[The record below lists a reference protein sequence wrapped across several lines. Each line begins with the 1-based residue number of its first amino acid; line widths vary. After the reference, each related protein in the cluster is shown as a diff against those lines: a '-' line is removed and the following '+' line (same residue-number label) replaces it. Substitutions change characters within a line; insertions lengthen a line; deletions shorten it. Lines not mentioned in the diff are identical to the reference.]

1 MGTII
6 TDSSCEEGVT
16 LAWRPN
22 GPNSTPIPGTFV
34 VIKTPTGDLGPLAT
48 TGIIDAEPNA
58 NYVVEFYG
66 YATNGDGTIDTNRIV
81 LHGSHPVTTPGL
93 PTDCTVDEPTTTTPS
108 PAPTA
113 PPEVT
118 ESTTALA
125 PPSTIA
131 TAIDMDV
138 DPCVTSATG
147 CTVAVGVPPTL
158 PATGDSYIPEITA
171 GVLLA
176 AGAVLTLVARRR
188 KPTAAQKRQI
198 AARLHEVTS

>member
-1 MGTII
+1 MGTINTTTACGPDGQTI
-6 TDSSCEEGVT
+6 VTIDVQNGYTTVYIDGIEGHQLVT
-16 LAWRPN
+16 GPGTHTVEWWGYPTSN
-22 GPNSTPIPGTFV
+22 GVQVPGPNV
-34 VIKTPTGDLGPLAT
+34 LW
-48 TGIIDAEPNA
+48 
-58 NYVVEFYG
+58 
-66 YATNGDGTIDTNRIV
+66 DTRIV
-81 LHGSHPVTTPGL
+81 
-93 PTDCTVDEPTTTTPS
+93 TVEALTNCAAPPTTTTPS

-158 PATGDSYIPEITA
+158 PATGLDGG
-171 GVLLA
+171 GVLLIGGTVVLV
-176 AGAVLTLVARRR
+176 AGAIFTLVTRRR
-188 KPTAAQKRQI
+188 GG
-198 AARLHEVTS
+198 TS

>member
-16 LAWRPN
+16 LEWRQN
-22 GPNSTPIPGTFV
+22 GPDAVPVPGLYV
-34 VIKTPTGDLGPLAT
+34 VITGPDGELGPLPT
-48 TGIIDAEPNA
+48 KGIIDVEPNA
-58 NYVVEFYG
+58 NYVVEYIL
-66 YATNGDGTIDTNRIV
+66 TDGHADGRDMVWGT
-81 LHGSHPVTTPGL
+81 HPVTTPGL

-158 PATGDSYIPEITA
+158 PATGATDITGPLA
-171 GVLLA
+171 VSGSMVIA
-176 AGAVLTLVARRR
+176 AGLLMAWGARHWNR
-188 KPTAAQKRQI
+188 K
-198 AARLHEVTS
+198 VTS

>member
-1 MGTII
+1 MGTLSY
-6 TDSSCEEGVT
+6 TTKCGPDGQTVVT
-16 LAWRPN
+16 LN
-22 GPNSTPIPGTFV
+22 
-34 VIKTPTGDLGPLAT
+34 
-48 TGIIDAEPNA
+48 
-58 NYVVEFYG
+58 
-66 YATNGDGTIDTNRIV
+66 ATNGYLDVTIGGQ
-81 LHGSHPVTTPGL
+81 LA
-93 PTDCTVDEPTTTTPS
+93 TVDSDGDGNHDIVTGPGEHTAVWWKPGTTERIPENVWGTKTITVEALTNCAAAPTTTTPS

-158 PATGDSYIPEITA
+158 PATGGGDTLLGA
-171 GVLLA
+171 GVLALA
-176 AGAVLTLVARRR
+176 VGTALMVIKRRGRVA
-188 KPTAAQKRQI
+188 
-198 AARLHEVTS
+198 S

>member
-1 MGTII
+1 MGTINTTTACGPDGQTI
-6 TDSSCEEGVT
+6 VTIDVSNGYLTVYIDGIEGHELVT
-16 LAWRPN
+16 GPGTHTVEWWGYPTSN
-22 GPNSTPIPGTFV
+22 GVQVPGPNV
-34 VIKTPTGDLGPLAT
+34 LW
-48 TGIIDAEPNA
+48 
-58 NYVVEFYG
+58 
-66 YATNGDGTIDTNRIV
+66 DTKIV
-81 LHGSHPVTTPGL
+81 
-93 PTDCTVDEPTTTTPS
+93 TVDALTNCAAAPTTTTPS

>member
-1 MGTII
+1 MGTLSY
-6 TDSSCEEGVT
+6 TTKCGPDGQTVVT
-16 LAWRPN
+16 LN
-22 GPNSTPIPGTFV
+22 
-34 VIKTPTGDLGPLAT
+34 
-48 TGIIDAEPNA
+48 
-58 NYVVEFYG
+58 
-66 YATNGDGTIDTNRIV
+66 ATNGYLDVTIDGQ
-81 LHGSHPVTTPGL
+81 LA
-93 PTDCTVDEPTTTTPS
+93 TVDSDGDGNHDIVTGPGEHTAVWWKPGTTERIPENVWGTKTITVEALTNCAAAPTTTTPS

-158 PATGDSYIPEITA
+158 PATGRNDGELLLTGGSLILA
-171 GVLLA
+171 GALAVLL
-176 AGAVLTLVARRR
+176 VRRTR
-188 KPTAAQKRQI
+188 R
-198 AARLHEVTS
+198 VTS

>member
-1 MGTII
+1 MGTINTTTACGPDGQTI
-6 TDSSCEEGVT
+6 VTIDVSNGYLTVYIDGIEGHELVT
-16 LAWRPN
+16 
-22 GPNSTPIPGTFV
+22 GPGTHTV
-34 VIKTPTGDLGPLAT
+34 EWWGYPTSNGVPVAGPALLTECETEA
-48 TGIIDAEPNA
+48 
-58 NYVVEFYG
+58 
-66 YATNGDGTIDTNRIV
+66 
-81 LHGSHPVTTPGL
+81 
-93 PTDCTVDEPTTTTPS
+93 PTTTTPS

-158 PATGDSYIPEITA
+158 PATGDSYTPEITA
-171 GVLLA
+171 GLFLA
-176 AGAVLTLVARRR
+176 AGAVLTFAARRR
-188 KPTAAQKRQI
+188 KPTAAQRRQ
-198 AARLHEVTS
+198 AVARLHEVTS

>member
-6 TDSSCEEGVT
+6 TDSTCEGVT
-16 LAWRPN
+16 LEWRQN
-22 GPNSTPIPGTFV
+22 GPDAVPIPGLYV
-34 VIKTPTGDLGPLAT
+34 VITTPSGEIGPLPT
-48 TGIIDAEPNA
+48 KGIIDVEPNA
-58 NYVVEFYG
+58 DYVVEYIL
-66 YATNGDGTIDTNRIV
+66 TDGHADGRDMIWGT
-81 LHGSHPVTTPGL
+81 HPVTTPGL
-93 PTDCTVDEPTTTTPS
+93 PTDCGVDTTVATLPTTTPS

-158 PATGDSYIPEITA
+158 PATGLDGG
-171 GVLLA
+171 GVLLVGGTVVLV
-176 AGAVLTLVARRR
+176 AGAIFTLVTRRR
-188 KPTAAQKRQI
+188 GG
-198 AARLHEVTS
+198 TS